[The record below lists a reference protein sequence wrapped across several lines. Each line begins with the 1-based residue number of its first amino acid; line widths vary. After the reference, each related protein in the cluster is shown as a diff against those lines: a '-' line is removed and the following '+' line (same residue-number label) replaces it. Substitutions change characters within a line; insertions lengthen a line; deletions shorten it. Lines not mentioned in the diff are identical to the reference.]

1 MSIHHEDCR
10 SEAHST
16 YTEFCLPLSYVD
28 RRLSRMGFL
37 LATQY
42 FLGYHL
48 TAIIWD
54 YSCQIVLL
62 ESSLF
67 LPMWC
72 CWTTKLDDFL
82 IISSFLPMHF
92 CQKLDFVWQTSKEDS
107 QLQTILYPKNG
118 CIITLYIYNWS
129 VIIMAVS

>member
-48 TAIIWD
+48 TDIIWD
-54 YSCQIVLL
+54 YSCHIVLL

-67 LPMWC
+67 LPM
-72 CWTTKLDDFL
+72 
-82 IISSFLPMHF
+82 
-92 CQKLDFVWQTSKEDS
+92 
-107 QLQTILYPKNG
+107 
-118 CIITLYIYNWS
+118 
-129 VIIMAVS
+129 